1 MPSGTSGRGRDDGPP
16 GVKPALTPWGRQD
29 RLDTMTTKKR
39 RKQTYET
46 TEYSAML
53 GRMLASYGKRVADAD
68 IEDLA
73 EMFALRDQLDAV
85 IAGAVAGQR
94 ETHGRSWADIGRA
107 AGTTR
112 QAAQMRW
119 GKSAPSDA

>member
-1 MPSGTSGRGRDDGPP
+1 M
-16 GVKPALTPWGRQD
+16 
-29 RLDTMTTKKR
+29 LDTMTPKTR

-46 TEYSAML
+46 TEFSAML
-53 GRMLASYGKRVADAD
+53 RRMLASYGRRVADAD
-68 IEDLA
+68 IEDLT
-73 EMFALRDQLDAV
+73 EMFELRDQLDSI
-85 IAGAVAGQR
+85 IAAAVAGQR

-119 GKSAPSDA
+119 GKTTQDNPGQVKTTV